1 MMDAMAANP
10 NLLSI
15 DTDYEETQPQL
26 DVVLDR
32 ARAADFGLTAAD
44 VGQTLQAMFATL
56 QASTYVDRGREYD
69 VLLEAADADARAPED
84 VNPIY
89 LRTEGDA
96 LVPLASVVDLNTVGA
111 APELRR
117 VDRLPAITLSA
128 NLGPGYDLG
137 SAIDFIETTVDDI
150 LPLEARLGYKGTAE
164 EFTEASSAILVT
176 FALALVIVFLVL
188 AAQFES
194 WIHPLIILLTVP
206 LAIAGALLALWVTGN
221 SLNIYSQIGMI
232 MLLGLMAKNGILIVE
247 FANQLRDQGLAV
259 REAVYQGPSSVS
271 GRC

>member
-1 MMDAMAANP
+1 M
-10 NLLSI
+10 
-15 DTDYEETQPQL
+15 
-26 DVVLDR
+26 
-32 ARAADFGLTAAD
+32 
-44 VGQTLQAMFATL
+44 
-56 QASTYVDRGREYD
+56 
-69 VLLEAADADARAPED
+69 
-84 VNPIY
+84 
-89 LRTEGDA
+89 
-96 LVPLASVVDLNTVGA
+96 
-111 APELRR
+111 
-117 VDRLPAITLSA
+117 DRLPAITLSA